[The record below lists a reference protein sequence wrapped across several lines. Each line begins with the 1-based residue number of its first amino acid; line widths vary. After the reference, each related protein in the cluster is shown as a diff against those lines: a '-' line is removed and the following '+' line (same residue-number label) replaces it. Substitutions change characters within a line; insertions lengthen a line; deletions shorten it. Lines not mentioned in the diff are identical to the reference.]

1 MPFSSQIQDTA
12 TYPVLGRKLAL
23 PPPEP
28 AEECISQGNTPA
40 SPCLPPATLPWVR
53 AGSEGGAEQ
62 PRGLHPRPREP
73 KRRRVSSP
81 HLHNLGKVPQHQ
93 VRVLLAALSGGPRV
107 ISVLAFSPS
116 HSTSAVRAQLPS
128 QTSHSGVSRWG
139 FLFCLIRPAHT
150 SPFFLPRR
158 PRDIP
163 AHQWDVMWT
172 CRIEL
177 PRAPPCCLIPT
188 PKGRI
193 LSSPAPAARM
203 RNQSTKKGREI
214 RAKKSEAPCF
224 CCPPQA
230 CPLCHYF

>member
-1 MPFSSQIQDTA
+1 MH
-12 TYPVLGRKLAL
+12 L
-23 PPPEP
+23 PGQHPRF
-28 AEECISQGNTPA
+28 T
-40 SPCLPPATLPWVR
+40 LPPASHPAPGESGLRGRSR
-53 AGSEGGAEQ
+53 AAQRAPSAAPGAQETAGFF
-62 PRGLHPRPREP
+62 PP
-73 KRRRVSSP
+73 SP
-81 HLHNLGKVPQHQ
+81 QLGQHQ
-93 VRVLLAALSGGPRV
+93 VRGLSVALSGGPRV

-230 CPLCHYF
+230 CPLCRYF